1 MNQRDRDNDG
11 INFRSVEYELLINK
25 KGERNYERDK
35 HTSWYC
41 RHPTFYFF
49 RGHKLGQIVDKN
61 RPDK

>member
-25 KGERNYERDK
+25 KGERNYKRDK

-41 RHPTFYFF
+41 RHPPFYFI
-49 RGHKLGQIVDKN
+49 RRHKLRQIVDKN